1 VQTLDFQGRRT
12 RTVRVSTPLSLSRGN
27 AHRST
32 SQRAPA
38 ARAAGE
44 GEQQRFERGNPV
56 AR

>member
-1 VQTLDFQGRRT
+1 MQTLDFQGRRT